1 MELNDPEEAMG
12 IRKTLAHDIR
22 LKKNPQVKEDTF
34 WGFLRIF
41 MKLCWCKAQLAPP
54 HRNCIN
60 GVANPEAVYMLL
72 RFQIL
77 CIDRFF
83 FFFKKALTLTGIC

>member
-12 IRKTLAHDIR
+12 IRKVLAHDIR

-41 MKLCWCKAQLAPP
+41 MKLC
-54 HRNCIN
+54 
-60 GVANPEAVYMLL
+60 
-72 RFQIL
+72 
-77 CIDRFF
+77 
-83 FFFKKALTLTGIC
+83 